1 VTTLLDVRH
10 LVVRRGPRVVIND
23 VSLRVSAG
31 EVVAVIGPN
40 GAGKSSLVSA
50 ITGDLMPESGEI
62 WLGETLLSELDL
74 REQAR
79 IRAVLTQQS
88 AVAFGFTV
96 HEVVSM
102 AREPWRTTPPS
113 DEAQIIMDAM
123 GTTDVMHLGMRP
135 VQALSGG
142 EQARVA
148 IARTLAQ
155 TTPLLIWDEPTA
167 ALDVRHQLLAM
178 RRLRAHAASGGGALV
193 VLHDLTL
200 ASQVADRVVI
210 LKSGGLSAQGSPR
223 EVLTAARL
231 SDVYEAEFIVH
242 EIPGGALAV
251 IPRMDASEGVQANG
265 FSPSSGA

>member
-1 VTTLLDVRH
+1 MTALLDVRR
-10 LVVRRGPRVVIND
+10 LVVKRGPRVVIDD
-23 VSLRVSAG
+23 VSLAVHPG
-31 EVVAVIGPN
+31 EVVVVIGPN

-50 ITGDLMPESGEI
+50 ITGDLPPESGEVRLGGRQ
-62 WLGETLLSELDL
+62 LGELSL

-79 IRAVLTQQS
+79 LRAVLTQQS

-102 AREPWRTTPPS
+102 AREPWRSSAPQVDDALVIS
-113 DEAQIIMDAM
+113 DALA
-123 GTTDVMHLGMRP
+123 TTDVTHLGTRP

-167 ALDVRHQLLAM
+167 ALDVKHQLLVM
-178 RRLRAHAASGGGALV
+178 RRLRSHVRAGGGALV

-210 LKSGGLSAQGSPR
+210 LKSGLLVAEGAPSQ
-223 EVLTAARL
+223 VLTAERL
-231 SDVYEAEFIVH
+231 SEVYEAQFLVH
-242 EIPGGALAV
+242 EIPGRALAV
-251 IPRMDASEGVQANG
+251 IPRMEALAIPPTDGPRG
-265 FSPSSGA
+265 

>member
-1 VTTLLDVRH
+1 VTALLDVRR
-10 LVVRRGPRVVIND
+10 LVVKRGPRVVID
-23 VSLRVSAG
+23 EVSLAVHPG
-31 EVVAVIGPN
+31 EVVVVIGPN

-50 ITGDLMPESGEI
+50 ITGDLQPESGEV
-62 WLGETLLSELDL
+62 WLGDSQLGELGL

-79 IRAVLTQQS
+79 LRAVLTQQS

-102 AREPWRTTPPS
+102 AREPWRSSAPQVDDAHVIS
-113 DEAQIIMDAM
+113 DALA
-123 GTTDVMHLGMRP
+123 TTDVTHLGARP

-167 ALDVRHQLLAM
+167 ALDVKHQLLVM
-178 RRLRAHAASGGGALV
+178 RRLRSHVRAGGGALV

-210 LKSGGLSAQGSPR
+210 LKSGLLVAEGAPSQ
-223 EVLTAARL
+223 VLTAERL
-231 SDVYEAEFIVH
+231 SEVYEAEFLVH
-242 EIPGGALAV
+242 EIPGRALAV
-251 IPRMDASEGVQANG
+251 IPRMEALAIPPTDGPRG
-265 FSPSSGA
+265 